1 MLLIVSNI
9 PTPYRIPLFN
19 AIHKALLAQRKQCL
33 VVFSTPSHAFRSWK
47 INETDFEF
55 AHHYLNTASTNSNE
69 NTRFS
74 YKGLLTIIR
83 TQKPTVVV
91 VPGFSMA
98 VVIALF
104 GKLFTPYKLVIW
116 SGTTNNPNRKISALK
131 VLFRKLIACFAN
143 EYVAYGTTAKEYVLS
158 LNASAKVNIAYN
170 TVNVE
175 KYYLAKLDVNY
186 TPCQLLYVGNFTK
199 GKQVHT
205 LIAVAHK
212 LRELN
217 ANFHLTLIGSG
228 ETFNEVKNE
237 IDNCNLNQYITLK
250 SHLQKAELI
259 PEYHK
264 AHVFLFPSNYDIW
277 GLVVNEAMAAGLCV
291 FASVKAGATRDLIQ
305 DNTTGFVVDYNVTD
319 SVAQRICEVIN
330 NTEQLTKIRTQG
342 QAYLLHNISIE
353 KAAQVFN
360 ELLH

>member
-33 VVFSTPSHAFRSWK
+33 VVFSTPSHAFRKWK

-55 AHHYLNTASTNSNE
+55 KYHYLNTASTNSNE

-74 YKGLLTIIR
+74 YKGLLSTILI
-83 TQKPTVVV
+83 QKPSVVV

-98 VVIALF
+98 AVIAIF

-116 SGTTNNPNRKISALK
+116 SGTTNNPNRKVSALK
-131 VLFRKLIACFAN
+131 VMYRKIVAQFAN
-143 EYVAYGTTAKEYVLS
+143 EYVAYGTTAKNYVLS
-158 LNASAKVNIAYN
+158 LNTNAKVNIAYN
-170 TVNVE
+170 TIDVQN
-175 KYYLAKLDVNY
+175 YFLNKLNINY
-186 TPCQLLYVGNFTK
+186 APCQLLYVGNFTK

-205 LIAVAHK
+205 LIAIADK
-212 LRELN
+212 LRGLN

-228 ETFNEVKNE
+228 ETFNDVKNE
-237 IDNCNLNQYITLK
+237 IDNLNLNQYVTLK
-250 SHLQKAELI
+250 SHLQKADLI

-291 FASVKAGATRDLIQ
+291 FASVKAGATCDLIQ
-305 DNTTGFVVDYNVTD
+305 DNTTGFVVDYNATD
-319 SVAQRICEVIN
+319 SVAQRIYEVIN

-342 QAYLLHNISIE
+342 QAYLLQNISIE
-353 KAAQVFN
+353 KAAHVFTA
-360 ELLH
+360 LLE